1 MNIDRDKIHY
11 RYPVSMKVFKPLV
24 GFLVLLTIISIL
36 AGLLFPVPVS
46 ALSYSPTLFLLVCF
60 ANAAHFL
67 EETYTKAWEVEGQIR
82 RNPDGTPKE
91 SLYDKAFF
99 VAFSHSIVL
108 LSFLFYFPIA
118 NGDPWALLFGLGIS
132 LNGILNGVIHLG
144 ILARFRRNTG
154 IVSGLFQL
162 LFGSLVIA
170 SLFIP
175 II

>member
-1 MNIDRDKIHY
+1 
-11 RYPVSMKVFKPLV
+11 MKVFKPLV
-24 GFLVLLTIISIL
+24 AFLILLATVSIL
-36 AGLLFPVPVS
+36 VGMIFPASVS
-46 ALSYSPTLFLLVCF
+46 VLSYSPTLFLLVCF

-67 EETYTKAWEVEGQIR
+67 EETYTRAWEAEALIR
-82 RNPDGTPKE
+82 KNPNGTPKE
-91 SLYDKAFF
+91 PMYDKAFF

-118 NGDPWALLFGLGIS
+118 NGDPWALLFGLGVS
-132 LNGILNGVIHLG
+132 LNGVLNGMVHLG
-144 ILARFRRNTG
+144 ILVKLRRNTG
-154 IVSGLFQL
+154 VVSGLLQL